1 MFQRKYLSPE
11 MQLRSRFGLLRRSVM
26 KRVQTHAH
34 LLFSHLLLAL
44 ATAPFLIMPLA
55 CSSEAPPMS
64 HLQQHRDSTAL
75 MTTYGVSKMISDSGI
90 MRYRIIA
97 EEWQLY
103 DKTQPPR
110 QEFPRGI
117 FLERLDN
124 NFKMDLYIIADS
136 AWCYDQSLWRLK
148 GKVYILDKEND
159 TRFWTEELFWDM
171 NEHRFYSN
179 KYMRIRKPDREMEGN
194 RFTANEQL
202 TQYHIWQSKGFMPVP
217 KEKKKTPS
225 EPTMPPANE

>member
-1 MFQRKYLSPE
+1 MEKTV
-11 MQLRSRFGLLRRSVM
+11 RRM
-26 KRVQTHAH
+26 RDRAH
-34 LLFSHLLLAL
+34 LLFSYMLLAL
-44 ATAPFLIMPLA
+44 VAIPFVLMPSG
-55 CSSEAPPMS
+55 CNNEAPPVSSM
-64 HLQQHRDSTAL
+64 QQHRDSMAL
-75 MTTYGVSKMISDSGI
+75 MTTYGVSKLISDSGI

-97 EEWQLY
+97 EEWKLY

-124 NFKMDLYIIADS
+124 HFKMDLYIIADT
-136 AWCYDQSLWRLK
+136 AWCYDQNLWRLK

-171 NEHRFYSN
+171 NEHRFYSD

-202 TQYHIWQSKGFMPVP
+202 TQYHIWQSKGFMPMP
-217 KEKKKTPS
+217 KERQKTPA
-225 EPTMPPANE
+225 EPTIPPREE